1 MLCRFF
7 VSQCWQAIRRD
18 GSGCQQRPLSLRP
31 FCIFCLRNIVLG
43 KACGFCQ
50 LHETSFWKS
59 SKHLIHFRTS
69 SFMSV
74 LFMISQPSGPFIN
87 SSMCTVTVTVLSK
100 SDSYFCLTITFAYN
114 NSPFQTLQIFRNISH
129 GGNLSIPIQLNPKY
143 IF

>member
-59 SKHLIHFRTS
+59 SHWQHLIHFRTS

-74 LFMISQPSGPFIN
+74 LFTISQPSGPFIN
-87 SSMCTVTVTVLSK
+87 SSMCTKPTVKILLLL
-100 SDSYFCLTITFAYN
+100 DCLHGN

-129 GGNLSIPIQLNPKY
+129 GGNLAIPIQTSQPKRLKR
-143 IF
+143 